1 MYTDL
6 QPHVGEPVLV
16 PEADVVAVLVHQP
29 GHLPGLQVPVVLVT
43 GPQPLQVEQHYA
55 SVETLVKMSC

>member
-29 GHLPGLQVPVVLVT
+29 GHLPGLQVPVVLVA
-43 GPQPLQVEQHYA
+43 GPHPLQVEQHHA
-55 SVETLVKMSC
+55 GVETLVQMSC